1 MALDPKPF
9 EQRDERSL
17 SELVAASH
25 TAVWGAESTMGAVE
39 VIAVFDHDYQA
50 HVLVQEW
57 DHTLPEPSW
66 RYRLWFRDGSDI
78 IPVCYFE
85 DAVWPGPP
93 LVEAAL
99 LVSDWRSLC
108 AEASHREA

>member
-1 MALDPKPF
+1 MTSSPTPF
-9 EQRDERSL
+9 EQRDGRSIG
-17 SELVAASH
+17 ELVAASQ
-25 TAVWGAESTMGAVE
+25 TAVWGAESAMGAVE

-57 DHTLPEPSW
+57 DHTLPEPRW
-66 RYRLWFRDGSDI
+66 RYRLWFRDGSAI
-78 IPVCYFE
+78 TPVCYFE

-99 LVSDWRSLC
+99 LVSDWRSLW
-108 AEASHREA
+108 AKASHCEA